1 MAGSIKDLSKYRY
14 EWSSEELENAKT
26 MLESGKFKLA
36 LNRSYYSIFHGMR
49 AVNVLDEFDSSKHS
63 GVIAHFNQYHVK
75 TGDFPKEASRIIRTS
90 SEMREHADYEDFFTA
105 SRRDAEEQVQKAQTF
120 HDFISSYLQK
130 KGILWSLK
138 GTALTIRQ
146 FLFTFRWIIWLES
159 ENERLFRSLFL
170 CLNTGKAVIFHL
182 FGKTYGNRKEKYYG
196 KYE

>member
-14 EWSSEELENAKT
+14 ERSSEELENAKT

-49 AVNVLDEFDSSKHS
+49 TVNVLDEFDSSKHS
-63 GVIAHFNQYHVK
+63 GVITHFNQYHVK

-130 KGILWSLK
+130 KGIL
-138 GTALTIRQ
+138 
-146 FLFTFRWIIWLES
+146 
-159 ENERLFRSLFL
+159 
-170 CLNTGKAVIFHL
+170 
-182 FGKTYGNRKEKYYG
+182 
-196 KYE
+196 

>member
-14 EWSSEELENAKT
+14 ERSSEELENAKA

-90 SEMREHADYEDFFTA
+90 SEMREHADYEDFFVA
-105 SRRDAEEQVQKAQTF
+105 FRQDAEEQVQKAQTF

-130 KGILWSLK
+130 KGIL
-138 GTALTIRQ
+138 
-146 FLFTFRWIIWLES
+146 
-159 ENERLFRSLFL
+159 
-170 CLNTGKAVIFHL
+170 
-182 FGKTYGNRKEKYYG
+182 
-196 KYE
+196 

>member
-14 EWSSEELENAKT
+14 ERSSEELENAKT

-90 SEMREHADYEDFFTA
+90 SEMREHADYEDFFIA
-105 SRRDAEEQVQKAQTF
+105 SRQDAEDQVEKARLFYQFVT
-120 HDFISSYLQK
+120 DYLQQ
-130 KGILWSLK
+130 KGIL
-138 GTALTIRQ
+138 
-146 FLFTFRWIIWLES
+146 
-159 ENERLFRSLFL
+159 
-170 CLNTGKAVIFHL
+170 
-182 FGKTYGNRKEKYYG
+182 
-196 KYE
+196 